1 MLLLLNFLGADF
13 LTKFIGD
20 VAQFVF
26 ELELREAD
34 IFEILFLDAPL
45 TIEGARFVLIFLGLL
60 LEAVEVLE
68 MLGVHCFAG
77 WLRCDA
83 VEVITACLVA
93 GKEK

>member
-60 LEAVEVLE
+60 LEPIEVAEVVGVELT
-68 MLGVHCFAG
+68 VHHG
-77 WLRCDA
+77 GDSTVGGNDA
-83 VEVITACLVA
+83 
-93 GKEK
+93 